1 MDLSIQW
8 PLVAFSLIAGGAGAL
23 AAFAS
28 LAEFT
33 GKALKARFVALACAL
48 ALIVVG
54 GCVSIVHL
62 ASPQNV
68 MAAATNLFSFSGIS
82 IELIML
88 GLTFVVVAAYAALVK
103 RAASPTARKTLAG
116 ATLVCGLALAFVCG
130 HGYVI
135 DARPFW
141 DTGLLP
147 IAYLGSVLP
156 AGAFGYL
163 LIGSI
168 LKIDGDELL
177 ALKPAV
183 AVCAAVS
190 IVSMLA
196 YVAFVG
202 FDAASRDPMVLYGG
216 IATCGVVIVAVCT
229 ALLCL
234 KPPTGSLLALAAV
247 GTAAALVGAC
257 ALRVLMWVAS
267 DAFANLF
274 GLAASMGILG

>member
-8 PLVAFSLIAGGAGAL
+8 PLVAFSLLAGSAGAL

-28 LAEFT
+28 LAELT
-33 GKALKARFVALACAL
+33 GKALQARFAALLCAL
-48 ALIVVG
+48 ALIVVS
-54 GCVSIVHL
+54 GCASIVHL

-88 GLTFVVVAAYAALVK
+88 GLAFVVAAVYAALVK
-103 RAASPTARKTLAG
+103 RDASPVARKVLAG
-116 ATLVCGLALAFVCG
+116 ATLVCGLGLAFVCG

-135 DARPFW
+135 EARPFW
-141 DTGLLP
+141 NTELLP

-163 LIGSI
+163 LVGSI
-168 LKIDGDELL
+168 LKIDVDELL
-177 ALKPAV
+177 ALRSAV
-183 AVCAAVS
+183 AVCAAAS
-190 IVSMLA
+190 IASMLA

-202 FDAASRDPMVLYGG
+202 FDVAGRNPMALYGG
-216 IATCGVVIVAVCT
+216 IAACGMAAVAVCT
-229 ALLCL
+229 VLLRRRNT
-234 KPPTGSLLALAAV
+234 PGSLLALAAV
-247 GTAAALVGAC
+247 GTATALVAAC

-274 GLAASMGILG
+274 GLAASMGVLG